1 MSDNKK
7 RAERRENEI
16 KHWTRR
22 LEREFNNNGRK
33 YVDQGETFNIKNCK
47 TAVIPEDL
55 KNSKGGKMLKH
66 TNYLDKKDPWKDA
79 EIKNYYK
86 HDRFVA
92 KREIDNSIM
101 EYNENSK
108 MNKIEKLYYLKEQLL
123 ICNDEIFN
131 IEQMLH
137 DLPERLEGL
146 KATKKEIEEEICWM
160 QYGNN

>member
-16 KHWTRR
+16 KHWNHR

-33 YVDQGETFNIKNCK
+33 YVDQGEKFNITNCK
-47 TAVIPEDL
+47 TAIIPEDL

-86 HDRFVA
+86 HDRFMA
-92 KREIDNSIM
+92 KREIDNSII
-101 EYNENSK
+101 EYNEN
-108 MNKIEKLYYLKEQLL
+108 NKTNNIEKIYYLKEELS
-123 ICNDEIFN
+123 ICNNDIYEI
-131 IEQMLH
+131 EELLKV
-137 DLPERLEGL
+137 LPERLEAL
-146 KATKKEIEEEICWM
+146 LAMKKEIEEEICWL
-160 QYGNN
+160 QLDK

>member
-1 MSDNKK
+1 MSDSTK

-16 KHWTRR
+16 KHWERR

-33 YVDQGETFNIKNCK
+33 YVDQGEKFNIKNCK
-47 TAVIPEDL
+47 TAVIPNDL

-79 EIKNYYK
+79 DIKNYYK

-108 MNKIEKLYYLKEQLL
+108 MDKNKTFCYLKEQLL
-123 ICNDEIFN
+123 MCNDEIFT
-131 IEQMLH
+131 IEQMLN

-146 KATKKEIEEEICWM
+146 KIMKKEIEEEICWI